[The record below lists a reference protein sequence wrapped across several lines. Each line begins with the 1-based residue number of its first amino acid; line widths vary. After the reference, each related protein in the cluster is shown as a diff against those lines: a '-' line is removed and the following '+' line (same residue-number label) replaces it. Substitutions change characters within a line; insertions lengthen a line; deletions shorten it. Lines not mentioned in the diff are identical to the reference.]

1 MLTRIL
7 PLLTRLADILKT
19 RVKRPRKRGY
29 RATGIR
35 DILLACKDVQ
45 LDKQGVAVDWNSL
58 IQNYDLEAEQDE
70 DRLDHEDNNSDA
82 ESDTGSMD
90 GLGIKSFQYHT
101 ALTMCLD

>member
-1 MLTRIL
+1 M
-7 PLLTRLADILKT
+7 
-19 RVKRPRKRGY
+19 
-29 RATGIR
+29 
-35 DILLACKDVQ
+35 
-45 LDKQGVAVDWNSL
+45 DWNSL